1 MTSSNNSKI
10 SSQTTEIEK
19 TPMKSS
25 RVDSPYTAKDPS
37 HGFFLWSGLT
47 WMQKEERFCD
57 VTLKIGKDRKLR
69 AHRAVLALS
78 SKYFEALF
86 GANWVEGK
94 SNEVE
99 LLDFDEDAIT
109 SLVRF
114 VYSGT
119 VDITTDNV
127 QYILEV
133 ANYLGIEFVQKEC
146 IRFLEENLNKN
157 NCLNALQIADTFAF
171 EYLREEAKL
180 VAVRYFTEICMTQ
193 DFIHLPHHLLTELL
207 REESICVVVDNLIP
221 RADKRESV
229 VLQAVFRY
237 VQYDLGKRAD
247 LLPKL
252 LALVRLPTLSKEHL
266 QEVSKHSLII
276 GCRCE
281 AIVEKAMTVKSNETG
296 DGSTDSNWAKRRD
309 FAKCVV
315 TWGRTFVGTQQ
326 IPSKKKFITG
336 RYFLEDSID
345 GVNDEGVYITGI
357 TVWRN
362 CPTEEPRSICG
373 LEVFYS
379 NNSRWLYG
387 VKSGQK
393 QNEIFLKENEK
404 IVKVE
409 VQSGTLINSLAFY
422 TNKDSYGGLKSYRG
436 FCPDYQGS
444 CQGSHATVR
453 SQSPPGICGF
463 LAGVAGE
470 TCEFQ
475 GQPCITRLQFAWKTF
490 VCNDVAI
497 TPRFEYFE
505 PGKCEIVNRPLKPC
519 QKQ

>member
-1 MTSSNNSKI
+1 MGSNLCRNPTNS
-10 SSQTTEIEK
+10 IE
-19 TPMKSS
+19 
-25 RVDSPYTAKDPS
+25 
-37 HGFFLWSGLT
+37 
-47 WMQKEERFCD
+47 
-57 VTLKIGKDRKLR
+57 
-69 AHRAVLALS
+69 
-78 SKYFEALF
+78 
-86 GANWVEGK
+86 
-94 SNEVE
+94 
-99 LLDFDEDAIT
+99 
-109 SLVRF
+109 
-114 VYSGT
+114 
-119 VDITTDNV
+119 
-127 QYILEV
+127 
-133 ANYLGIEFVQKEC
+133 
-146 IRFLEENLNKN
+146 
-157 NCLNALQIADTFAF
+157 
-171 EYLREEAKL
+171 
-180 VAVRYFTEICMTQ
+180 
-193 DFIHLPHHLLTELL
+193 
-207 REESICVVVDNLIP
+207 
-221 RADKRESV
+221 
-229 VLQAVFRY
+229 
-237 VQYDLGKRAD
+237 
-247 LLPKL
+247 
-252 LALVRLPTLSKEHL
+252 
-266 QEVSKHSLII
+266 
-276 GCRCE
+276 
-281 AIVEKAMTVKSNETG
+281 
-296 DGSTDSNWAKRRD
+296 
-309 FAKCVV
+309 
-315 TWGRTFVGTQQ
+315 
-326 IPSKKKFITG
+326 KKFITG

-409 VQSGTLINSLAFY
+409 VQSGTLINSLVFY
-422 TNKDSYGGLKSYRG
+422 TNKDSNGGLKSYRG

-505 PGKCEIVNRPLKPC
+505 PGKCEIVNRPLRPS